1 MVPCWTPA
9 GYRAPLPCCGLQT
22 GQWKSPESSIFSADT
37 GDCMILWFRQ
47 ISTINTVPETT
58 TRVTHT
64 LTFVTHR
71 TYNLLL
77 AGVAI
82 SEYFF
87 IGNIFYL
94 QNRIFYGWYK
104 PIKEYMESG
113 QNYSVHM
120 NMQWLQCAF
129 FQQRQ
134 LVVCTPKLATK
145 AILLIKCRLLLLK
158 KLSSN
163 SPFHTFW
170 DQTSGR
176 GRVGQRLRGGLVRR
190 LALYP
195 RSRHVSLQ
203 RITCVT
209 CHVSRG
215 QCTVSMFVCKC
226 HTPAPGPAA
235 PAPRRAQQLQ
245 GSAGGRHVRDMLHA
259 VWQCCTILVTS
270 VFFLQCAIF

>member
-1 MVPCWTPA
+1 
-9 GYRAPLPCCGLQT
+9 
-22 GQWKSPESSIFSADT
+22 
-37 GDCMILWFRQ
+37 MILWFRQ

-94 QNRIFYGWYK
+94 KNRIFYGWYK

-145 AILLIKCRLLLLK
+145 ANLLIKCRLLLLK

-176 GRVGQRLRGGLVRR
+176 ERQRLRRGLVRR

-195 RSRHVSLQ
+195 RSRHVSLL

-209 CHVSRG
+209 CHVSRV
-215 QCTVSMFVCKC
+215 TWPVHRVNVCMQVP
-226 HTPAPGPAA
+226 HSGARTRGPRSSPGTAAPGIRRWQTCARH
-235 PAPRRAQQLQ
+235 APRCLT
-245 GSAGGRHVRDMLHA
+245 MLYN
-259 VWQCCTILVTS
+259 TS
-270 VFFLQCAIF
+270 DKCLFLATCNF